1 VELAVRRGR
10 AKSARPGQRRF
21 AFTGVGNVP
30 TWLLPPEVGQAT
42 HIADVVAVLES
53 EDLRD
58 LVLVCHSYAD
68 MIMPAVLEA
77 CHSRIRAAVY
87 LDALLPRAGES
98 IADVVG

>member
-10 AKSARPGQRRF
+10 AKSARPGQHRF

-30 TWLLPPEVGQAT
+30 TWLPPEVGQAT
-42 HIADVVAVLES
+42 HVADVVAVLES

-77 CHSRIRAAVY
+77 CHSRIRPAVY

>member
-1 VELAVRRGR
+1 M
-10 AKSARPGQRRF
+10 
-21 AFTGVGNVP
+21 P
-30 TWLLPPEVGQAT
+30 TWLPPEVGQAT

-58 LVLVCHSYAD
+58 LVLVGHSYAD